1 MKTFMSLNTFT
12 HFGPA
17 LVLRACSLSA
27 LMFAA
32 QPAFAATDAPNH
44 AIVEKVL
51 KAGWDKSASSINP
64 RSALTLNSVRLGP
77 AYKATAQ
84 EVQVEGF
91 PENGLVTPAIVDFT
105 VRTYYT
111 GETQAMH
118 RVRDARVYKDKMG
131 DWAVMTGSPKG
142 EDTRTKEPAVK

>member
-1 MKTFMSLNTFT
+1 MKNFMRLNTFT
-12 HFGPA
+12 HCGPA
-17 LVLRACSLSA
+17 LAVRAFSLSA

-32 QPAFAATDAPNH
+32 QPALAASDAPSH

-51 KAGWDKSASSINP
+51 KTGWDRAASSINP
-64 RSALTLNSVRLGP
+64 RAALTLNSVRFGP

-91 PENGLVTPAIVDFT
+91 PAKGTVTPAIVDFT
-105 VRTYYT
+105 LRTYYDSGT
-111 GETQAMH
+111 SAMH
-118 RVRDARVYKDKMG
+118 MVRDARVYKDKMG

-142 EDTRTKEPAVK
+142 EDTKTQEPAHK

>member
-1 MKTFMSLNTFT
+1 MKT
-12 HFGPA
+12 
-17 LVLRACSLSA
+17 LVLQACGLSA
-27 LMFAA
+27 LMFVA
-32 QPAFAATDAPNH
+32 PLAFATADAPNH

-51 KAGWDKSASSINP
+51 KASWDKSASSTNP
-64 RSALTLNSVRLGP
+64 RSALTLNAVRLGP

-91 PENGLVTPAIVDFT
+91 PANGSVTPAIVDFT

-111 GETQAMH
+111 GETQALR

-142 EDTRTKEPAVK
+142 EDVRTKEPAGR